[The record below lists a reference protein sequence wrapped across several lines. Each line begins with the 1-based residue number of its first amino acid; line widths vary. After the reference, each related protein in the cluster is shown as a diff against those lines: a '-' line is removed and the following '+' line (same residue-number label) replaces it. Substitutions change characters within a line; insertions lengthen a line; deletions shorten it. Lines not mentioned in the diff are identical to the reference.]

1 MLDVFQLQGEV
12 LDGSK
17 YSYYPNI
24 TGFIHGDA
32 EFRNITLASLA
43 SNKTLP
49 WKQQAEE
56 FMAQVNTTNI
66 TDRLGSWNWTASTK
80 IALSLVEKKP
90 LEQDSVLLQTDPV
103 ALVHVRSKFKNS
115 KILHTHV
122 EQGRIELTDTSS
134 SDNLRLEFQGVH
146 FISNG
151 SIYGFAEP
159 SG

>member
-1 MLDVFQLQGEV
+1 LLDVFQIQTGV
-12 LDGSK
+12 LDASK

-32 EFRNITLASLA
+32 EFRNITLPSLA
-43 SNKTLP
+43 SNETLP
-49 WKQQAEE
+49 WKQQATQ
-56 FMAQVNTTNI
+56 FMAQLNTTNI

-90 LEQDSVLLQTDPV
+90 SEQHSALLQSDPI
-103 ALVHVRSKFKNS
+103 ALVHVRSGHNYQPQR
-115 KILHTHV
+115 THV
-122 EQGRIELTDTSS
+122 EQGRIELTDPSN
-134 SDNLRLEFQGVH
+134 SDNLRLEFQGIH

-151 SIYGFAEP
+151 SMYGFAEP

>member
-1 MLDVFQLQGEV
+1 MDT
-12 LDGSK
+12 SRN
-17 YSYYPNI
+17 SYYPNI

-32 EFRNITLASLA
+32 EFRNITPLSLA
-43 SNKTLP
+43 NETVP
-49 WKQQAEE
+49 WKHQAEQ
-56 FMAQVNTTNI
+56 FMDPFNATNI

-90 LEQDSVLLQTDPV
+90 LEPHSVSLKKDPV
-103 ALVHVRSKFKNS
+103 ALVHVRLSHNYLS
-115 KILHTHV
+115 RSNPIHV
-122 EQGRIELTDTSS
+122 EQGRIELTDPSH
-134 SDNLRLEFQGVH
+134 SDNLRLEFQGIH